1 MCKHV
6 CTAPLDNTNDK
17 VVLSFKK
24 EREIHTH
31 TKKKNVFRQ
40 KTFEFARLVSLTLTD
55 WKQQGQTPRISGCMS
70 LCFHQGFLSKKKKK
84 CLKQFQDQN

>member
-1 MCKHV
+1 MCVLRHWITRTIK
-6 CTAPLDNTNDK
+6 
-17 VVLSFKK
+17 LSFRLKRK
-24 EREIHTH
+24 EKYTH
-31 TKKKNVFRQ
+31 TQKKNVFRQ